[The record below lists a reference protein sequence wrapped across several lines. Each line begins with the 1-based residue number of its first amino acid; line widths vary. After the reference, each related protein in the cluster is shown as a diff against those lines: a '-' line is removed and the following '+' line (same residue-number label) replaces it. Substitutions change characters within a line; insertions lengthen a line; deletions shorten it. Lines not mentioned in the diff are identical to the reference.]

1 MPKFKLNNGKESIEF
16 EEDAKI
22 STFCGLCDRE
32 IPLGDFADFVGEND
46 NVYGTIHFCCEK
58 HTEEFKRKYEN
69 GEFESNLTTIERE
82 AMSHGK

>member
-32 IPLGDFADFVGEND
+32 IPLGDFADFVDEND
-46 NVYGTIHFCCEK
+46 NLYGTTHFCS
-58 HTEEFKRKYEN
+58 EEHKKVYQRR
-69 GEFESNLTTIERE
+69 LDRIIERD
-82 AMSHGK
+82 GK